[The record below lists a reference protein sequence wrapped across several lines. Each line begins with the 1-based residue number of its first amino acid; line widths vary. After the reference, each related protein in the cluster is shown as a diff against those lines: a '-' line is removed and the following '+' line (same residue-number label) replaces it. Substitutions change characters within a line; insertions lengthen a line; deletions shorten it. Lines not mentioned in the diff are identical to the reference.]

1 MGGRG
6 QGPPR
11 ERATAKAE
19 QGEGA
24 LPRRQFTIYFTTG
37 ALREDYSPH
46 TPRQGLLGTSAFCHL
61 PSVIASAAS
70 LVLQAGGGLGLGGD
84 GGLDL
89 LGGASGVEPR
99 GVEGER
105 LRGKLGRRAEVE
117 ARTLVAR
124 G

>member
-1 MGGRG
+1 M
-6 QGPPR
+6 
-11 ERATAKAE
+11 A
-19 QGEGA
+19 
-24 LPRRQFTIYFTTG
+24 RRSDQTSS
-37 ALREDYSPH
+37 AVRL
-46 TPRQGLLGTSAFCHL
+46 TPADAPVGHSAFWHL

-70 LVLQAGGGLGLGGD
+70 LVLQAGGGLERGGD

-89 LGGASGVEPR
+89 LGGSSGVEPR